1 MSDMTRSAQKISAC
15 YANKGLQTLVLGDD
29 GEFCPTLLK
38 PLDRYGFLSPFCGR
52 NRVSVRD
59 CFLSVKVVFVYKLSI
74 KPLWV
79 QYNSLMEIRNFSI
92 IAHVDHGKSTLADRI
107 LEITSSVS
115 ERNKRDQML
124 DTLELER
131 ERGITIK
138 ATPVRLF
145 YDAKNGHRY
154 LFNLIDTPGHVDFNY
169 EVSRALRACEGV
181 LLVVDASQGVE
192 AQTIQNAYLATDNY
206 LEVLPIINKIDLP
219 NADVPAAIAELEEVI
234 GIPGDHAVAVSAKTG
249 LNVEEVLEAIV
260 KYLPPPKGSK
270 DEPLSCLIFDAVF
283 DSYQGVIPF
292 IRLLD
297 GSMKKGDVIKIV
309 STGKTFEVDRV
320 GVFQPDLLVTDSLSA
335 GEVGWFTAGI
345 KDIADTQV
353 GDTVTSASRPTKN
366 VIPGF
371 KPAQPVVFSGL
382 YPTDSE
388 DYPKLREALEK
399 LRLNDAAF
407 SFEPET
413 SEALGFGFRC
423 GFLGL
428 LHADIVQ
435 ARLEREFD
443 LALIATAPAVIYE
456 IHTTDGKVTTI
467 QNPSEL
473 PDPTFID
480 KILEPYVKLTIYV
493 PEEYVG
499 NIMGLIQDRRGIMK
513 NMIYHGRRVELRYEV
528 PFGEIL
534 YDFHDKLKSLTRG
547 HASMDYEFLEYREG
561 SLAKIDIMVNNEKV
575 DALSIIAHRDKAYA
589 MGRKIVDK
597 MAEVIPRQMFVV
609 PVQAAIGGK
618 ILARATVK
626 AFRKDVLAKCYG
638 GDITRKRKL
647 LDKQKKGKE
656 RMKQLGTVEVP
667 QEAFLAVLASD
678 E

>member
-1 MSDMTRSAQKISAC
+1 MVG
-15 YANKGLQTLVLGDD
+15 YD
-29 GEFCPTLLK
+29 GA
-38 PLDRYGFLSPFCGR
+38 
-52 NRVSVRD
+52 V
-59 CFLSVKVVFVYKLSI
+59 
-74 KPLWV
+74 
-79 QYNSLMEIRNFSI
+79 EIRNFSI

-107 LEITSSVS
+107 LDMTASVS
-115 ERNKRDQML
+115 ERNRRDQML

-145 YDAKNGHRY
+145 YQAKNGQKY
-154 LFNLIDTPGHVDFNY
+154 MFNLIDTPGHVDFNY

-181 LLVVDASQGVE
+181 LLVIDASQGVE
-192 AQTIQNAYLATDNY
+192 AQTIQNAYLAADNN
-206 LEVLPIINKIDLP
+206 LEILPVVNKIDLP
-219 NADVPAAIAELEEVI
+219 NADPEGAIAELEEVI
-234 GIPGDHAVAVSAKTG
+234 GISGDHGVAVSAKTG
-249 LNVEEVLEAIV
+249 LNVEAVLEGIV
-260 KYLPPPKGSK
+260 NHLPPPKG
-270 DEPLSCLIFDAVF
+270 EREAPLSCLIFDAVY

-292 IRLLD
+292 IRVFD
-297 GSMKKGDVIKIV
+297 GSVKKGDMIKVV

-320 GVFQPDLLVTDSLSA
+320 GFFQPDLAVADELGP
-335 GEVGWFTAGI
+335 GEVGWLTASI
-345 KDIADTQV
+345 KDIADTQI
-353 GDTVTSASRPTKN
+353 GDTITLRDNPTRN
-366 VIPGF
+366 IVPGF

-443 LALIATAPAVIYE
+443 LSLIATAPAVTYIVE
-456 IHTTDGKVTTI
+456 TTDGEELQV
-467 QNPSEL
+467 QNPAEL
-473 PDPTFID
+473 PDPARI
-480 KILEPYVKLTIYV
+480 IRVNEPFVRLTIYV

-499 NIMGLIQDRRGIMK
+499 NVMGLVQEKRGEMK

-534 YDFHDKLKSLTRG
+534 YDFHDRLKSLTRG
-547 HASMDYEFLEYREG
+547 YASMDYEFLEFREG
-561 SLAKIDIMVNNEKV
+561 TLVKIDILVNNEKV
-575 DALSIIAHRDKAYA
+575 DALSIIAHRDKAYGI
-589 MGRKIVDK
+589 GRKIVDR
-597 MAEVIPRQMFVV
+597 MSEVIPRQMFVV
-609 PVQAAIGGK
+609 PIQAAIGGK
-618 ILARATVK
+618 ILARATVR

-647 LDKQKKGKE
+647 LEKQKKGKE
-656 RMKQLGTVEVP
+656 RMKQLGVVEVP
-667 QEAFLAVLASD
+667 QEAFLAVLSTG